1 MDLRVPLV
9 FHNLGFAVIGTLK
22 FAHRATLWI
31 VSGLRD

>member
-9 FHNLGFAVIGTLK
+9 FRNPGFVAIGTLK
-22 FAHRATLWI
+22 FAHHAMLRI